1 MLFSWVFVG
10 ASLPH
15 RCLLPNELPFPNETF
30 QPLVQVI
37 FPHFAR
43 DLELL
48 KGLKSQADGLR
59 ADECRLTNISTGV
72 HTECPHGWLYDRQ
85 VIRSSCEDFKIFSW
99 SSKQQ
104 PFQGWDLWLGCVRLE
119 PGLQQVSIL
128 EPYYY
133 LLRTKKTIPGNLT
146 WEKEIKVSWAK
157 NSSLICFCPGRVFLP
172 ALVQHLWQVLITTS
186 FYIQEQYNLCS

>member
-85 VIRSSCEDFKIFSW
+85 MIRSSCEDFK
-99 SSKQQ
+99 QQ
-104 PFQGWDLWLGCVRLE
+104 TFQEWDLWLCCVRLE

-133 LLRTKKTIPGNLT
+133 FEQRKPSL
-146 WEKEIKVSWAK
+146 EIWHGKRKSK
-157 NSSLICFCPGRVFLP
+157 SLEQR
-172 ALVQHLWQVLITTS
+172 ITH
-186 FYIQEQYNLCS
+186 

>member
-30 QPLVQVI
+30 QPLVQVFI
-37 FPHFAR
+37 FSHFAR

-48 KGLKSQADGLR
+48 KGWKSQAGGLR

-85 VIRSSCEDFKIFSW
+85 MIRSSCEDFKISRFSLDHQSNKLFRSETSDSVVSDW
-99 SSKQQ
+99 NLVCSKWVFSSHIITYYEPRK
-104 PFQGWDLWLGCVRLE
+104 PSLE
-119 PGLQQVSIL
+119 IWHGKRKSKSL
-128 EPYYY
+128 EQ
-133 LLRTKKTIPGNLT
+133 RTP
-146 WEKEIKVSWAK
+146 
-157 NSSLICFCPGRVFLP
+157 
-172 ALVQHLWQVLITTS
+172 H
-186 FYIQEQYNLCS
+186 

>member
-85 VIRSSCEDFKIFSW
+85 MIRSSCEDFKISRFSLDHQSNKLFRSETSDSVVSDW
-99 SSKQQ
+99 NLVCSKWVFSSHIITSNQENHPWKSDM
-104 PFQGWDLWLGCVRLE
+104 GKRKSKSLE
-119 PGLQQVSIL
+119 Q
-128 EPYYY
+128 
-133 LLRTKKTIPGNLT
+133 RTT
-146 WEKEIKVSWAK
+146 
-157 NSSLICFCPGRVFLP
+157 
-172 ALVQHLWQVLITTS
+172 H
-186 FYIQEQYNLCS
+186 